1 MKTSFARNKCLK
13 VNASNF
19 TFRQKMGQAIA
30 KKTGYKF
37 PLIICKIVFKVLLVQ
52 KICTFEVR
60 KAKNQLLLLCVHRRR
75 IKTEERAKGRR
86 FGGKNLLNSLL
97 RKLFC
102 L

>member
-30 KKTGYKF
+30 KKTDCKF

-60 KAKNQLLLLCVHRRR
+60 KAKPTFTAVC
-75 IKTEERAKGRR
+75 A
-86 FGGKNLLNSLL
+86 
-97 RKLFC
+97 
-102 L
+102 